1 MKFIASFLILF
12 SMFLACTYE
21 RNDQGVLVKF
31 YNETGYDITDLNIG
45 DKQIGAF
52 KNNES
57 TSYLVY
63 DTFNFDGGMPDEQ
76 CSGIIA
82 DSKVI
87 CSNIFYWCG
96 TEKKTED
103 NGTYKMSI
111 KVSEIDSVRY
121 FNITSK

>member
-1 MKFIASFLILF
+1 MKVIASFLILF

-63 DTFNFDGGMPDEQ
+63 DTFNFDGEMLM
-76 CSGIIA
+76 
-82 DSKVI
+82 K
-87 CSNIFYWCG
+87 
-96 TEKKTED
+96 
-103 NGTYKMSI
+103 
-111 KVSEIDSVRY
+111 R
-121 FNITSK
+121 

>member
-1 MKFIASFLILF
+1 
-12 SMFLACTYE
+12 MFLACTYE

-31 YNETGYDITDLNIG
+31 YNDTGYDITDLNIG

-63 DTFNFDGGMPDEQ
+63 DTFNFDGGMPDEE

-82 DSKVI
+82 DSK
-87 CSNIFYWCG
+87 G
-96 TEKKTED
+96 T
-103 NGTYKMSI
+103 M
-111 KVSEIDSVRY
+111 
-121 FNITSK
+121 